1 MTINPVFDMT
11 YANHIDSIQ
20 KIISKEYDDKMSVSL
35 NDIIS
40 SYTVG
45 FDFQDKKDITEN
57 ILLIYNIDYRK
68 HSMYLSDTSFVL
80 KKTIEEHL
88 TSFNI
93 DLVEKEEQ
101 WKDFLDA
108 VEMESMIY
116 KKGNR

>member
-1 MTINPVFDMT
+1 MT
-11 YANHIDSIQ
+11 YANHIESIQ
-20 KIISKEYDDKMSVSL
+20 KIISKEYDAQLTISL

-57 ILLIYNIDYRK
+57 ILLIYNIDYRN
-68 HSMYLSDTSFVL
+68 HAMYLNDTSFVL

-88 TSFNI
+88 ISLNV
-93 DLVEKEEQ
+93 DLEKKEEQ
-101 WKDFLDA
+101 WKDFLEA

-116 KKGNR
+116 KKNNR